1 MYCICIFSCLYSVFL
16 VSIFYLVIFLL
27 DSKVFK
33 NIRVLNNRTNLGK
46 IYLVNKYIIIIN
58 NKKLYVTWLT
68 KKNGISCGISLKVQK

>member
-1 MYCICIFSCLYSVFL
+1 MKYIIQSL
-16 VSIFYLVIFLL
+16 FYF
-27 DSKVFK
+27 DSNVFK
-33 NIRVLNNRTNLGK
+33 NILVLNKRTNLGK